1 MNASYTDYL
10 NWLAQQER
18 MMPQTQMPQ
27 PQNMMQPALS
37 YVANRTAADLY
48 DVRAG
53 QAAILIDMDAPFVYR
68 KSRGADGKLLP
79 LEVYDLVP
87 HTEEVQSLEGY
98 VRYEDIDKI
107 VSEKVEK
114 KITEAF
120 KPAKK
125 KAED

>member
-18 MMPQTQMPQ
+18 MIPQPQMPQ

-48 DVRAG
+48 NVGAG

-79 LEVYDLVP
+79 LEIYDLVP

>member
-18 MMPQTQMPQ
+18 MMPQPQMPQ

-48 DVRAG
+48 NVGAG
-53 QAAILIDMDAPFVYR
+53 QAAILIDMDMPFLYK

-79 LEVYDLVP
+79 LEIYDLVP